1 MEERPLHPRINKGKR
16 MQNMTEEER
25 KIDEE
30 KWNNLLKEKAEV
42 FGEEEGEEEIVRF
55 AELNYFLIKAA

>member
-1 MEERPLHPRINKGKR
+1 
-16 MQNMTEEER
+16 MQNMTDEER

-30 KWNNLLKEKAEV
+30 KWNELLKEKNEM